1 MYMIKKKFYVCLRT
15 TRIQLDSG
23 EFRHPQRSELVIKML
38 SLVPQRIADGQ
49 LEKNINPWC
58 FFLRGIEDRML
69 MAFSGISFDLGC
81 LSSSVFPT
89 AKLCMRCSIL
99 GRQRRFALRKT
110 AVIWYWKSKKGTK
123 SLGLQNASVDAV
135 ALTEWKKQFAQEK
148 LSPYA
153 LCCYQKTS
161 CWAQTEPSP
170 GGRLGYYTAK
180 RSLASIAFRVSQR

>member
-38 SLVPQRIADGQ
+38 SLVPQRSGRAVG
-49 LEKNINPWC
+49 EKYQPMM
-58 FFLRGIEDRML
+58 FLRRIEDQML
-69 MAFSGISFDLGC
+69 MRSAASALIWAASAPASFQQLNFG
-81 LSSSVFPT
+81 
-89 AKLCMRCSIL
+89 
-99 GRQRRFALRKT
+99 RRFALRKT
-110 AVIWYWKSKKGTK
+110 AVIWHWKSKKGTK
-123 SLGLQNASVDAV
+123 SLDAV

>member
-1 MYMIKKKFYVCLRT
+1 MFASERQEFSWIQENSGIRREVSSWLKCCLWY
-15 TRIQLDSG
+15 LN
-23 EFRHPQRSELVIKML
+23 V
-38 SLVPQRIADGQ
+38 ADGQ

-58 FFLRGIEDRML
+58 FFFLRRIEDRML
-69 MAFSGISFDLGC
+69 MAFSGIGFDLGC

-110 AVIWYWKSKKGTK
+110 AVSWHWKSKEGTK
-123 SLGLQNASVDAV
+123 SLDAV
-135 ALTEWKKQFAQEK
+135 ALAEWKKQFAQEK

-180 RSLASIAFRVSQR
+180 RSLASIAFKVSQR